1 MNGRKARFYFL
12 RKNFFGAPMTGGVT
26 ENIRAMIQAKLA
38 ELGLELFDIRYFQAG
53 SRSILRVIIDSR
65 AGVTIGDCE
74 KVSNVLSI
82 LLDVEDYSAG
92 RKYTL
97 EVSSPGIDRPLK
109 TERDFRRA
117 VERFVTLQMNA
128 SFSGKKTLR
137 GKVLQCEN
145 NIVRCDVEGVLMD
158 LPLTVITSGKEE
170 IRFK

>member
-12 RKNFFGAPMTGGVT
+12 RKNFFGAPMAGGVT

-117 VERFVTLQMNA
+117 VERFVILQMNT

-137 GKVLQCEN
+137 GKVVQCGN

-158 LPLTVITSGKEE
+158 LPLTEITSGKEE